1 MAVPH
6 IDSTND
12 APISLKPGSPKS
24 SVYNCPNCGAEMSG
38 EKCPCCGTVLYD
50 FGNIDLERP
59 QYIKIRHGEKIFICH
74 VRYTDCEITSTFG
87 EDNTVRLEFNVLP
100 DSNGH
105 KFITI
110 DERKLT

>member
-1 MAVPH
+1 M
-6 IDSTND
+6 IE
-12 APISLKPGSPKS
+12 SLKPGSPKS
-24 SVYNCPNCGAEMSG
+24 GVFNCPNCGAEISDDR
-38 EKCPCCGTVLYD
+38 CPYCGTVLYD

-74 VRYTDCEITSTFG
+74 VRYTGCEMTQTCEEF
-87 EDNTVRLEFNVLP
+87 DAVHLEFDVLP

>member
-1 MAVPH
+1 MAVPY

-12 APISLKPGSPKS
+12 VPISLKPGSPKS

-59 QYIKIRHGEKIFICH
+59 QYIKIRHGEKNFYLPRTI
-74 VRYTDCEITSTFG
+74 Y
-87 EDNTVRLEFNVLP
+87 RLRN
-100 DSNGH
+100 N
-105 KFITI
+105 
-110 DERKLT
+110 